1 MVNVEHRGEHDA
13 VGVVGQRAVEQQFGG
28 GAAAVGVIAG
38 GDEAAMAFRRG
49 GEFCAQVGERAAADA
64 EHRMADQQQAGAG
77 EFGAAVVEVGGAGL
91 QRGVGLARR
100 QRGAAGVE
108 AAGDGDSARLSAFD
122 RARQRGADVVAR
134 DFGRV
139 GIVEG
144 VNVDTVD
151 AEPTAKTRRSNAR
164 SARRSAGCGGYG

>member
-1 MVNVEHRGEHDA
+1 MVGVEHRGEHDSL
-13 VGVVGQRAVEQQFGG
+13 GIVGQRAVEQQFGG
-28 GAAAVGVIAG
+28 GAAAVGVVTG

-49 GEFCAQVGERAAADA
+49 GEFGAQLGERAAADA
-64 EHRMADQQQAGAG
+64 EHRMADQQHAGAG
-77 EFGAAVVEVGGAGL
+77 EFGAAVIEVGDAGL
-91 QRGVGLARR
+91 QRGVWLARR

-108 AAGDGDSARLSAFD
+108 AAGDGDGARLSALE

-144 VNVDTVD
+144 VNVDAVD
-151 AEPTAKTRRSNAR
+151 AEPT
-164 SARRSAGCGGYG
+164 